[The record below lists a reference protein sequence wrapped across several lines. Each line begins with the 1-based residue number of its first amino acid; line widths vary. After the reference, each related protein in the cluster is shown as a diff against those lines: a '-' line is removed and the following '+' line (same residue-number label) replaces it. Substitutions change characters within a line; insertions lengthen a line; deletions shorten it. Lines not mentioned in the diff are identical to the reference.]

1 MKKFLIALALFLG
14 VSVAMQARDEYS
26 RDINTLP
33 QAAQTVLSKN
43 FKAKMSLIKIDKTL
57 GRIDDYEVIL
67 TDGTEV
73 EFDSKGNWKKIET
86 PNDKNVPSELLPKAL
101 TDYVSKNHKKAK
113 IVGVEKERNKYEVE
127 LSNGIDMIFDLNG
140 NFIKFD

>member
-1 MKKFLIALALFLG
+1 MKKLLIVLALFLC

-43 FKAKMSLIKIDKTL
+43 FKAELSLIKIDKTL

-86 PNDKNVPSELLPKAL
+86 PNNKNVPSALLPKTL

-127 LSNGIDMIFDLNG
+127 LNNGIDMIFDLNG

>member
-1 MKKFLIALALFLG
+1 MKKILLVLALILG
-14 VSVAMQARDEYS
+14 ATSAIQARDTHS
-26 RDINTLP
+26 RNINDLP
-33 QAAQTVLSKN
+33 QAAQTTLAKN

-73 EFDSKGNWKKIET
+73 EFDDKGNWKKIET
-86 PNDKNVPSELLPKAL
+86 PNDKSVPASLLPQAMKE
-101 TDYVSKNHKKAK
+101 YVSKNHKGAN

-127 LSNGIDMIFDLNG
+127 LSNGLDLIFDLNG
-140 NFIKFD
+140 NFVKFD